1 MTTQDSYFLDI
12 ENYCLTLILALEEGP
27 ARVDNPE
34 WRRAL
39 ITANL
44 EPWISYGTY
53 AQWVRDG
60 GGDEW
65 FCRGE

>member
-1 MTTQDSYFLDI
+1 MTTQDSYFMDL
-12 ENYCLTLILALEEGP
+12 ENHCLTLILALEEGP

-34 WRRAL
+34 WKAL

-44 EPWISYGTY
+44 EPWISYETY